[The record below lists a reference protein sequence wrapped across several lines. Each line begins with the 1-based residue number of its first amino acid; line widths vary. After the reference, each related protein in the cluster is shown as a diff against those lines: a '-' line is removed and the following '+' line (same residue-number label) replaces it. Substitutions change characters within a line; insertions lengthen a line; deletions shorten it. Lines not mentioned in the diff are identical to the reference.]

1 MVLVG
6 PVSVLAC
13 AAERQAHLSNVQR
26 FAPAESPAVFFE
38 EEADLR
44 DLQPARVFSLPHLQ
58 AAHAHDQGPISVERG
73 FR

>member
-6 PVSVLAC
+6 PVSVLAS

-38 EEADLR
+38 EQEADLR

-58 AAHAHDQGPISVERG
+58 AAHAHDQSVLNVE
-73 FR
+73 